1 METSLIEKLN
11 QNIQKLSEQM
21 ERNRIEEY
29 TSMMVRPWKFFLVNF
44 LAGVARGFGLALGMT
59 LVVAVVVYLL
69 SQVLIHF
76 IDVPFIGE
84 YIAQIVAFV
93 NEALKNKV
101 VQ

>member
-1 METSLIEKLN
+1 MENPLIEKLN
-11 QNIQKLSEQM
+11 HNIQKLSEQM

-29 TSMMVRPWKFFLVNF
+29 TSMMVRPWKFLAVNF

-59 LVVAVVVYLL
+59 LVVAIVVYVLG
-69 SQVLIHF
+69 QVLVHF

>member
-1 METSLIEKLN
+1 MIEKLN
-11 QNIQKLSEQM
+11 HNIQKLSEQM

-29 TSMMVRPWKFFLVNF
+29 TSMMVRPWKFLAVNF

-59 LVVAVVVYLL
+59 LVVAIVVYVLG
-69 SQVLIHF
+69 QVLVHF